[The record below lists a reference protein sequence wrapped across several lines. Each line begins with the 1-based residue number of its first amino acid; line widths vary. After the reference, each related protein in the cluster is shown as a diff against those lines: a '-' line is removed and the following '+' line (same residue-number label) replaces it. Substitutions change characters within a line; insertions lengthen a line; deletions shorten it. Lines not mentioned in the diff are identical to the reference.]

1 MLANYL
7 KNKKRISKTS
17 WREYKFKTNA
27 WTVSKLPKATAATAE
42 NRWTLTTAAAAVAIS
57 IISIQKRKLKT

>member
-42 NRWTLTTAAAAVAIS
+42 KRWTLTTAAAVAIS